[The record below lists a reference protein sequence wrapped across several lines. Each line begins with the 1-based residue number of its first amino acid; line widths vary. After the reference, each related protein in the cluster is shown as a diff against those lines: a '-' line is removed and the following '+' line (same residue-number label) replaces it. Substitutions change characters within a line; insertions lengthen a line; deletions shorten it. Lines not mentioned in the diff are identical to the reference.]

1 MNQMKWACLELLWL
15 LLLCLFV
22 QGETW
27 TNVNESCTLQ
37 EKPKMKISNMKSPL
51 LKMLINNI
59 QCVKHC
65 TDQMK

>member
-1 MNQMKWACLELLWL
+1 MNQMKWACLELLRL

-51 LKMLINNI
+51 LKMLINNV